1 MVFALTMGQ
10 ISKIII
16 IQCKSSPRANIVVAS
31 ENYILQKCSNLL
43 TSSIRNMIASK
54 TPEMIPIFC
63 VNASSTGRTSFSTRS
78 FREVDPSYKTVRPSW
93 SIW

>member
-1 MVFALTMGQ
+1 MTQREIV
-10 ISKIII
+10 I
-16 IQCKSSPRANIVVAS
+16 IQCKSSTRTKIVS
-31 ENYILQKCSNLL
+31 DFFIYFFSNLL